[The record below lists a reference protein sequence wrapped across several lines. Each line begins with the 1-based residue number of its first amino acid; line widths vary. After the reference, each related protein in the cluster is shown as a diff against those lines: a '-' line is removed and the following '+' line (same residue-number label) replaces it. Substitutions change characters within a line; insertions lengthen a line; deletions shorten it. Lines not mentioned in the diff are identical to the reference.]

1 MRIQIR
7 PRYSPSSRDFYKIS
21 GAFFVAIY
29 VFLWISKP
37 EYDKGLTWSRYAKA
51 NRLENMLLVNITSRF
66 IWNKTEGELERDE
79 MKSNRNS
86 EFVSNWCRERQ
97 ARLDW
102 KAMLASCAEDTAW
115 SLPRNRENAT
125 DPNMSFI
132 SLWDVQPVGEY
143 SRFSIQSQTKAGK
156 LKTQGG
162 DSWRVRIRGPS
173 SISAVVIDHGNG
185 TYEVL
190 FLVMEAGVYTL
201 HITLDFTLCDG
212 FRDPPSDWFIV
223 GNAQGKFQRHREVDG
238 NKDYLQAP
246 LWGGSPVQ
254 ISIPPAKDGSV
265 SLSSIPDERL
275 KLIARTDC
283 GITCKFIWDG
293 RGRWVQNT
301 WKPHVKEP
309 LCRSQNRSKDGTLWI
324 YGDSVNVF
332 FAQSLRQRKLCREI
346 FSDCNFSYNWI
357 YPVKNVTVARKENDN
372 LDYNNE
378 RVLLNF
384 RRELQRPGMKN
395 NSAIIFNFGLHFV
408 ESINF
413 TSYKKLI
420 DGVGN
425 ELDRKYPEIF
435 LWNSTRLRRNRGK
448 AIWKTTTAINKE
460 RASNIH
466 LGNKR
471 FLTQQRIL
479 LYNAFATTRMCEA
492 GFHVLDVYPISD
504 SYPPG
509 TGTHGAHGLVG
520 NDIVHYSNLAF
531 NPVEELFEKFFG
543 GI

>member
-7 PRYSPSSRDFYKIS
+7 PRYSASSRDFYKIS

-51 NRLENMLLVNITSRF
+51 NRLKNMLLVNITSRF

-223 GNAQGKFQRHREVDG
+223 GEF
-238 NKDYLQAP
+238 
-246 LWGGSPVQ
+246 SM
-254 ISIPPAKDGSV
+254 
-265 SLSSIPDERL
+265 SLSQ
-275 KLIARTDC
+275 
-283 GITCKFIWDG
+283 
-293 RGRWVQNT
+293 V
-301 WKPHVKEP
+301 
-309 LCRSQNRSKDGTLWI
+309 
-324 YGDSVNVF
+324 
-332 FAQSLRQRKLCREI
+332 
-346 FSDCNFSYNWI
+346 
-357 YPVKNVTVARKENDN
+357 
-372 LDYNNE
+372 
-378 RVLLNF
+378 
-384 RRELQRPGMKN
+384 
-395 NSAIIFNFGLHFV
+395 
-408 ESINF
+408 
-413 TSYKKLI
+413 
-420 DGVGN
+420 
-425 ELDRKYPEIF
+425 
-435 LWNSTRLRRNRGK
+435 
-448 AIWKTTTAINKE
+448 
-460 RASNIH
+460 
-466 LGNKR
+466 
-471 FLTQQRIL
+471 
-479 LYNAFATTRMCEA
+479 
-492 GFHVLDVYPISD
+492 
-504 SYPPG
+504 
-509 TGTHGAHGLVG
+509 
-520 NDIVHYSNLAF
+520 
-531 NPVEELFEKFFG
+531 
-543 GI
+543 